1 MFGREAIAMNV
12 RTLAALAFASA
23 LALASPPSQAL
34 TFNFSFTGALTPGGG
49 TGTVTGTI
57 FGLQDNMTNEQAT
70 EVVINSAP
78 HDFPITF
85 PLSVPASVINH
96 FTVSNGVIDTR
107 IGGFSFLVLGWD
119 CAVGITCEQLLLN
132 PSPSVFAIDN
142 NGQRIA
148 IAGGS
153 PDFSAVVER
162 LDPTPLPAAL
172 PLFATGLGALAL
184 LGWRRKRKQTA

>member
-1 MFGREAIAMNV
+1 MNV

-85 PLSVPASVINH
+85 PLSVPAPVINH
-96 FTVSNGVIDTR
+96 FTVSNSVIDTR
-107 IGGFSFLVLGWD
+107 IGFSFLVLGWD
-119 CAVGITCEQLLLN
+119 CAVGITCEQLLLS
-132 PSPSVFAIDN
+132 PSPSVFAINN

-153 PDFSAVVER
+153 PDFSPVVER
-162 LDPTPLPAAL
+162 LDQTPVPAAL
-172 PLFATGLGALAL
+172 PLFATGLGVLGL
-184 LGWRRKRKQTA
+184 IGWRRKRKAKAAA